1 MYKIHLISSKQKSQK
16 SLHEIALRALAK
28 RMVLYPVVQLL
39 GTLCI
44 CLLHQCV
51 NTTSY
56 IGRSGFAWYEGEY
69 GNTVLPLNYIPQHQ
83 YDAIV
88 FCVLVTPMISVGYLV
103 IFLFMQ
109 PEAMKHFQAM
119 LCCRLYT
126 PPPKRKLDLE
136 QWKKRHQQ
144 EEGNIHNVAGDG
156 HGSDGHGQPQSQQGD
171 NVSNAGSTPLTATTL
186 AAHTAG
192 LGGDMPIQT
201 GEPTDVEEDEIV
213 MEEGSFDTQQ
223 QRFTEVSFT
232 AQELAVVGWWDSR
245 DGDRWNDDDL
255 YRIITD
261 KSHAATELTPAETIE
276 LSSNGTNNTTR
287 NILHQSA
294 AIGEVNSNHSYRS
307 NATHNTT
314 LTWLTNR
321 SLR

>member
-1 MYKIHLISSKQKSQK
+1 
-16 SLHEIALRALAK
+16 
-28 RMVLYPVVQLL
+28 MVIND
-39 GTLCI
+39 LCSNN
-44 CLLHQCV
+44 V
-51 NTTSY
+51 
-56 IGRSGFAWYEGEY
+56 GRSGFAWYEGEY
-69 GNTVLPLNYIPQHQ
+69 GNTVLPLNLIPQPQ

-88 FCVLVTPMISVGYLV
+88 FCVLVTPMISVGYLI

-136 QWKKRHQQ
+136 EWKKRHQQ
-144 EEGNIHNVAGDG
+144 EEEGNMHNVTGGAQPPQPRPGDEI
-156 HGSDGHGQPQSQQGD
+156 
-171 NVSNAGSTPLTATTL
+171 SNAGSTMLTATTL

-192 LGGDMPIQT
+192 LAGDMVIER
-201 GEPTDVEEDEIV
+201 GESTDVNEEEDEIV
-213 MEEGSFDTQQ
+213 MEAGSFDTQQ

-255 YRIITD
+255 YRILAD
-261 KSHAATELTPAETIE
+261 KGHGGTATEHTPQETIE
-276 LSSNGTNNTTR
+276 LSGNGTNNTTR

-307 NATHNTT
+307 NATYNTT

-321 SLR
+321 SVK